1 MKSALLTALLCAAA
15 AVTTACSAGGPPD
28 RAVVPTPRPV
38 VLTMANGLTDSEE
51 LGTFVHEVSV
61 LTGGTVRIDVRSHW
75 RAGQARYESGLIADV
90 RAGQVDLGVVGSR
103 AFGSAG
109 VLSMRALDAPL
120 LITSYAAEQAVLAS
134 PVAPKLLSALRPA
147 GLTGIGILPGDLFR
161 PDGAAGPL
169 VKPSDY
175 AGQRIGTQ
183 QSSVAGATL
192 QALGAQPQWLP
203 AGGPISGSEGVLQSI
218 EAIEGFQYSRTAKF
232 LTTNLALW
240 PRPLVVFATG
250 KALAKLTAAQR
261 KELQQAA
268 IAALPGSVR
277 VVQGDEQ
284 ESAQDLCRAPG
295 LTVETATQADVAG
308 LRTAV
313 APVYAQLEQD
323 PGTRSA
329 IGSIRATADG
339 VTPEAPLSCP
349 SQASSSQAKSP
360 LDGVY
365 TMDTKFGD
373 NPADS
378 NAVPENY
385 GHWVFV
391 FRGTHFAI
399 TQQYQNA
406 CTWGY
411 GKLAVTGA
419 QMAWTF
425 TDGGG
430 VTPNNAQNKPGE
442 YFVYGWSLYRGTLT
456 LTSVPGQ
463 TSPFNFMMKPW
474 HRISTTP
481 TFSSLNKS
489 CPPPADALG

>member
-15 AVTTACSAGGPPD
+15 AVTTACSAGVPPD

-38 VLTMANGLTDSEE
+38 VLTMANGLSDAEE

-75 RAGQARYESGLIADV
+75 RAGQAGFESGLIADV
-90 RAGQVDLGVVGSR
+90 RAGQADLGVVGSR

-134 PVAPKLLSALRPA
+134 PVAPKLLSALGPA

-161 PDGAAGPL
+161 PDGAAAPL
-169 VKPSDY
+169 VKASDY

-192 QALGAQPQWLP
+192 QALGAQPEWLA

-218 EAIEGFQYSRTAKF
+218 EAIEGFQYSKTAKF
-232 LTTNLALW
+232 LTTNVALW
-240 PRPLVVFATG
+240 PRPLVVFSTG

-268 IAALPGSVR
+268 IAALPGSVQ

-323 PGTRSA
+323 PATRSA

-339 VTPEAPLSCP
+339 VTPEAPPSCP
-349 SQASSSQAKSP
+349 SQASSSQANSR

-373 NPADS
+373 DPADS
-378 NAVPENY
+378 DAVPENY

-411 GKLAVTGA
+411 GKLGVTGA

-474 HRISTTP
+474 HQISTTP